1 MFTVMV
7 RKEKMH
13 KKKFIIFSIIF
24 ISFLLDLINKNYA
37 INNLIINHSVSINN
51 YLNFTLA
58 FNYGAAFSFLSDAGG
73 WQRWFFIIFSL
84 IVITIITFFIIFD
97 KETEYIAFSFVLGGA
112 LGNLYDRLLLGYV
125 IDFIEIHYNNFYWP
139 IFNIADISISIGIIL
154 LLYSLLIKKNKTI

>member
-24 ISFLLDLINKNYA
+24 ISFLLDLITKNYA

-125 IDFIEIHYNNFYWP
+125 IDFIEIHFGNFYWP

>member
-24 ISFLLDLINKNYA
+24 ISFLLDLITKNYA

-51 YLNFTLA
+51 YLNFNLA